1 MGKMVCVGCG
11 FVYDEEKGRAEENVP
26 PGTNWENV
34 PEDWCCPVSGDP
46 KELFEPLENSVWLAR
61 GGVGSIHS
69 EAPELSGETKKIM
82 EDRAKE
88 IKKQQSS
95 S

>member
-1 MGKMVCVGCG
+1 MAKMVCVGCG
-11 FVYDEEKGRAEENVP
+11 FVYDEDHGRMEENIAA
-26 PGTNWENV
+26 GTKWDNV

-69 EAPELSGETKKIM
+69 EAPELQGETKKIM
-82 EDRAKE
+82 EERAKK
-88 IKKQQSS
+88 IKEAGSS
-95 S
+95 